1 MGNTA
6 GLLGPFFFLHSH
18 GEYEGRKRVEL
29 QKSNSNTV
37 HLFQESKKKETKRVK
52 WKGKLTPARHRCS
65 ADLAPC
71 IHIPSLL
78 SRTTGTLMWTWRFRE
93 VKRLAPNHTASRW
106 WSWNSNLSPSEADP
120 LCGRLPRSFRD
131 RFANILIPIS
141 HPRRGP
147 GQEGGGGNEVQ
158 VRRFK
163 LSGMCLSPSWV
174 SMWPGEPP
182 PDCNQGTA
190 TRASW
195 PKGKKRQTCK
205 VLCLGASFSRS

>member
-37 HLFQESKKKETKRVK
+37 HLFQESKKTKRVK

-93 VKRLAPNHTASRW
+93 VKGLTPNHTASRW

-147 GQEGGGGNEVQ
+147 GQEGGGGGM
-158 VRRFK
+158 RFK
-163 LSGMCLSPSWV
+163 FGDSSYQGCAC
-174 SMWPGEPP
+174 PP
-182 PDCNQGTA
+182 LGF
-190 TRASW
+190 
-195 PKGKKRQTCK
+195 
-205 VLCLGASFSRS
+205 LCGRENHLLTVTKALPRGHLGQKERRDRHARFFV